1 MSPDPSGHQPVGP
14 ELHRWVA
21 LLVEEFDVSAD
32 AVDVDA
38 VLDLAREAAQAVSRP
53 AVPLTGFLAGYAVAR
68 AGGDRAAFDRVA
80 ARIGELAA
88 HWDQTA

>member
-1 MSPDPSGHQPVGP
+1 MTPDPSGHQPVGP

-21 LLVEEFDVSAD
+21 LLVDEFDVSPD

-38 VLDLAREAAQAVSRP
+38 VLDLARDAAQAVARP

-68 AGGDRAAFDRVA
+68 AGGDRAAFDQVA
-80 ARIGELAA
+80 ARISRLAGE
-88 HWDQTA
+88 WSRST

>member
-1 MSPDPSGHQPVGP
+1 MSTDPSGHQPVGP

-21 LLVEEFDVSAD
+21 LLVEEFDISAD

-38 VLDLAREAAQAVSRP
+38 VLDLAREAAQAVARP
-53 AVPLTGFLAGYAVAR
+53 AVPLTGFLAGYAVAL

-80 ARIGELAA
+80 ARIAQLAGGWERA
-88 HWDQTA
+88 